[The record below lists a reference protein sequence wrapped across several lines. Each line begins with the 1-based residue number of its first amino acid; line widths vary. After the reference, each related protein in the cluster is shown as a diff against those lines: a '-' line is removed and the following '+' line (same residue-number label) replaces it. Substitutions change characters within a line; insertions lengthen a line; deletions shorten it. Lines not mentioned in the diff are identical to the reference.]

1 MNTSS
6 TDSENHD
13 AAADDGPYPHLKTFL
28 LSKGIARHKQTGE
41 LAGLL
46 GLAKTS
52 IFRKFKGDSSFTL
65 PELKTIA
72 DHFGTDVETLRGVA
86 SNEAEKSG
94 STLEAARVNIQG
106 LPALAEI
113 EVGLALQ
120 TDDVCDLVAIKRSS
134 LWDVFLWGAPELRGH
149 AQHSIKSLKLSALPH
164 PRIAVLEDDP
174 GVASL
179 TRNYLESEG
188 MVTHVYEESNTLI
201 KAIGHRPY
209 QGYVVDWILGGGTAQ
224 AAIEAIRALQTHAPI
239 AITTGALN
247 TGKETEGELIP
258 FAERLG
264 AGIFEKPFRHAVLA
278 SYLRRGMATDSEA

>member
-1 MNTSS
+1 MNTST
-6 TDSENHD
+6 TDADNHD
-13 AAADDGPYPHLKTFL
+13 CAADDGPYPHLKNFL

-72 DHFGTDVETLRGVA
+72 EHFATDVETLRGVP
-86 SNEAEKSG
+86 SNESQKSA
-94 STLEAARVNIQG
+94 SSHEAARVNIQG

-113 EVGLALQ
+113 EVGAALQ
-120 TDDVCDLVAIKRSS
+120 SDDVCDLVAIKRSNV
-134 LWDVFLWGAPELRGH
+134 WDVFLWGSPELLGH
-149 AQHSIKSLKLSALPH
+149 ALHSIKSLKLSAMPR

-174 GVASL
+174 GVADL

-188 MVTHVYEESNTLI
+188 MVVHIYEESNTLI
-201 KAIGHRPY
+201 KAMGHRPY
-209 QGYVVDWILGGGTAQ
+209 QGYVVDWILGGDTAQ
-224 AAIEAIRALQTHAPI
+224 AAIEAIRALQARAPI
-239 AITTGALN
+239 AITTGAMN

-278 SYLRRGMATDSEA
+278 SYIRRGISIDAGI